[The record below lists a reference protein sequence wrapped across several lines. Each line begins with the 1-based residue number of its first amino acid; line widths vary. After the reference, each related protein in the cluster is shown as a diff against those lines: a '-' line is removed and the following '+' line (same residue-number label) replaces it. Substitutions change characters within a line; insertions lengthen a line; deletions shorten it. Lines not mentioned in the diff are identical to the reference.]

1 MTTIYLV
8 LKISTLLLAIVLP
21 LRGSKKNKNGT
32 IMEIS
37 DWVVNENGCLEN
49 LAEKQSK
56 HHPIK

>member
-1 MTTIYLV
+1 MITIYLV
-8 LKISTLLLAIVLP
+8 LKIGTLLLVIVLP
-21 LRGSKKNKNGT
+21 LRGKKNKNGT
-32 IMEIS
+32 MVEIS